1 MELKGILHVGGKPG
15 LYKLIAQSKN
25 GVIVESLDG
34 KKRMPVSSSAS
45 VSSLE
50 DIAMYTLSEEK
61 PLHEV
66 FLAQAKMQEA
76 KPSINHKESEATLRA
91 KFKEVLPDY
100 DQERVYVSDI
110 RKFFQWYNILVE
122 HKIITQESLKEK
134 EEEGA
139 PAEEANE
146 AKKAKTKDTKEA
158 KPAKAEKPKTAA
170 KKQAAPKTAAKKT
183 SVKKAPPKAK

>member
-1 MELKGILHVGGKPG
+1 MELKGILHIGGKPG

-45 VSSLE
+45 VSSLD

-61 PLHEV
+61 PLREI
-66 FLAQAKMQEA
+66 FLELAKAEDA

-91 KFKEVLPDY
+91 KFEKVLPSY
-100 DQERVYVSDI
+100 DPERVYVSDI

-122 HKIITQESLKEK
+122 HKIITQESLKAK
-134 EEEGA
+134 
-139 PAEEANE
+139 PEEADSEKSE
-146 AKKAKTKDTKEA
+146 ADKKATKEA
-158 KPAKAEKPKTAA
+158 KPAKEKKEAKPKAAA
-170 KKQAAPKTAAKKT
+170 KKESAPKTAAKKT